1 MRTIKNIMATLTFA
15 DKLSNVDKVIKGQY
29 EKLVYNS
36 ITTSYRKFS
45 KKTQDKINKQGKN
58 ILKNREVI
66 KRMFINGK
74 QNCFIMLKDHKTIFQ
89 NSLTVRLLNPA

>member
-1 MRTIKNIMATLTFA
+1 MATLTFA
-15 DKLSNVDKVIKGQY
+15 DKFSNVDKVIKGQY

-36 ITTSYRKFS
+36 IRTSYRKFS

-66 KRMFINGK
+66 KRTFINGK
-74 QNCFIMLKDHKTIFQ
+74 QNCFIMLKVHKTIF
-89 NSLTVRLLNPA
+89 

>member
-1 MRTIKNIMATLTFA
+1 MATLTFA
-15 DKLSNVDKVIKGQY
+15 DKFSNVDKVIKGQY

-74 QNCFIMLKDHKTIFQ
+74 QNCFIMLKDNKP
-89 NSLTVRLLNPA
+89 NSETNLLYDFELSKKLAL